1 VEGSPEVQPV
11 SANAGSRR
19 TRSTRRMAGGTV
31 PSAQDRPGSG
41 TSRLAGSAR
50 LRRAEQQGDVGR
62 GGSRDDR
69 AVSVPESH
77 QEREPEDRQHEEQ
90 AERAYFGQ
98 RLEIETVCV
107 PDVDRE
113 WALRVPAK
121 CIRAGARTEE
131 WVRLVV
137 VPGGCPVVGT
147 LLTERIG
154 W

>member
-1 VEGSPEVQPV
+1 V
-11 SANAGSRR
+11 
-19 TRSTRRMAGGTV
+19 
-31 PSAQDRPGSG
+31 
-41 TSRLAGSAR
+41 GSAR
-50 LRRAEQQGDVGR
+50 LRRAEQQSAAGKPCKRDDRHLPVPVDAGVKDERDVGR
-62 GGSRDDR
+62 GGCRDDW

-107 PDVDRE
+107 LDVDRE
-113 WALRVPAK
+113 WALLVPAN

-131 WVRLVV
+131 WMRLVV